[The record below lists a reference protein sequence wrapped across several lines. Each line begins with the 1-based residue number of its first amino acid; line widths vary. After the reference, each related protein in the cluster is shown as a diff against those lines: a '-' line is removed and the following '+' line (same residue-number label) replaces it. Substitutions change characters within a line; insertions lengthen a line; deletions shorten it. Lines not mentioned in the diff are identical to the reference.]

1 MGSARTAHSMRDVR
15 AILDNLMDPLV
26 VLAAIRD
33 GDGEIVDFEYADANE
48 AACRYNGLT
57 YDTLVGSRLLEL
69 LPGHRD
75 SGLLDLYAHAV
86 DSGEPLVLDDFV
98 YPSQVRPQDDR
109 RHFDIRAVA
118 VGDDLLYTWRDVSDR
133 VAAQQDLESAQ
144 RQRDLAWMSMD
155 SASIGMVIADA
166 GGALVYANPA
176 MHALLGYPLGE
187 LVGRAYVEL
196 LHPDDRSRV
205 TTDHD
210 RLIEGAREPFHT
222 RMRYVTHSGGD
233 LWADVWLSPVGSSQ
247 ADGGEIGGVVVQV
260 VDATAEVE
268 AKEAL
273 QRSVR
278 RFRVLA
284 ENASDIVYQTDLD
297 GRIEW
302 ISPAVS
308 DILGWDP
315 ELLVGTR
322 ATALVAPEDLAMLAG
337 SSDGVVRGIREHGV
351 LAQFLTVRGSRRW
364 MSVSARPL
372 VGVDDDVSGAVVSLR
387 DVTSE
392 QAAYEELAKVQ
403 QRFRSAMEAA
413 PQGMVITDEGGMVL
427 DVNPAAARL
436 LGLDQGEMLGAPLA
450 AVLEQQAGACQ
461 SVERHEHVRTT
472 HEGKWWIDHASREIP
487 PDDGGTALVV
497 HQLIDETSDRMWQRE
512 LHHRATHD
520 VLTGVANRGSLMEH
534 LDAVILTQ
542 RASVEAGVPVAAI
555 GLLFCDLDNLKT
567 LNDSRGH
574 VAGDAVLAAV
584 ASRLSRALRRGDRV
598 GRIGGDEFVVV
609 LDGVESEDEVVAIG
623 EKLRARVARP
633 IGWGSGE
640 TASTTISVG
649 ATLVRPDDDAQDALD
664 RADSAL
670 YRAKRS
676 GRDRVVLA

>member
-1 MGSARTAHSMRDVR
+1 MGNATRSTRDVR

-33 GDGEIVDFEYADANE
+33 DDGEIVDFGYVDANK
-48 AACRYNGLT
+48 AACTYHGLD
-57 YDTLVGSRLLEL
+57 YDTLIGHRLLEL
-69 LPGHRD
+69 MPAHHEI
-75 SGLLDLYAHAV
+75 GLLARYAHVV

-98 YPSQVRPQDDR
+98 YPTDGRTQGGR
-109 RHFDIRAVA
+109 RHFDVRAVA
-118 VGDDLLYTWRDVSDR
+118 VGDDLLVTWRDVGDR
-133 VAAQQDLESAQ
+133 VAAQRELENTQ

-155 SASIGMVIADA
+155 SAAIGMVVSDA
-166 GGALVYANPA
+166 AGVLTYANPA
-176 MHALLGYPLGE
+176 MHALLGYPDGQ
-187 LVGRAYVEL
+187 LVGRTFLDL
-196 LHPDDRSRV
+196 LHPAEHSRAVADRATMLKGGV
-205 TTDHD
+205 TS
-210 RLIEGAREPFHT
+210 FHT
-222 RMRYVTHSGGD
+222 RTRYVTWPGGD
-233 LWADVWLSPVGSSQ
+233 LWADVWLSPVPPP
-247 ADGGEIGGVVVQV
+247 DGDGAIGGMVVQV
-260 VDATAEVE
+260 IDATTEVQ
-268 AKEAL
+268 ATEAL
-273 QRSVR
+273 QRTVR

-302 ISPAVS
+302 IAPAVS

-322 ATALVAPEDLAMLAG
+322 ATALVAPEDLALLAG
-337 SSDGVVRGIREHGV
+337 SADGVVHGIREHGV
-351 LAQFLTVRGSRRW
+351 LAQFLTVRGTRKW

-372 VGVDDDVSGAVVSLR
+372 VGVDDDISGAVVSLR

-413 PQGMVITDEGGMVL
+413 PQGMVITDDGGTVL

-436 LGLDQGEMLGAPLA
+436 LGLDQGEMLGARLA
-450 AVLEQQAGACQ
+450 NILEQQAGACQ

-487 PDDGGTALVV
+487 PDDGGATLFV

-542 RASVEAGVPVAAI
+542 RASAEAGVPAV
-555 GLLFCDLDNLKT
+555 GLLFCDLDNLKD

-584 ASRLSRALRRGDRV
+584 ATRLSRTLRRGDRV

-609 LDGVESEDEVVAIG
+609 LDGVESEEEVVAIG
-623 EKLRARVARP
+623 EKLRTRVALP
-633 IGWGSGE
+633 IEWGSGD
-640 TASTTISVG
+640 TASTTISIG

-670 YRAKRS
+670 YRAKRA

>member
-1 MGSARTAHSMRDVR
+1 MGTADTERPMQDVR
-15 AILDNLMDPLV
+15 AILDNHLMDPLV
-26 VLAAIRD
+26 VLTAVRD
-33 GDGEIVDFEYADANE
+33 SSGRIVDFEYTYANL
-48 AACRYNGLT
+48 AACTYNNLPHE
-57 YDTLVGSRLLEL
+57 DLVGSRLLAL
-69 LPGHRD
+69 LPGHRE
-75 SGLLDLYAHAV
+75 SGLLDRYAHV
-86 DSGEPLVLDDFV
+86 IDTGEPLVLDDYV
-98 YPSQVRPQDDR
+98 YPSEVRPDGEP
-109 RHFDIRAVA
+109 RHYDIRAVGA
-118 VGDDLLYTWRDVSDR
+118 GDDLLYTWRDVTDR
-133 VAAQQDLESAQ
+133 VLAQGAVKTAE

-155 SASIGMVIADA
+155 SASIGMVVSDTA
-166 GGALVYANPA
+166 GVLTYANPA
-176 MHALLGYPLGE
+176 MHTLLGYADGQ
-187 LVGRAYVEL
+187 LVGRRFVDL
-196 LHPDDRSRV
+196 LHPDERSRAMSNRA
-205 TTDHD
+205 
-210 RLIEGAREPFHT
+210 RLMDGSIPSFHT
-222 RMRYVTHSGGD
+222 RARYVTQSGGEV
-233 LWADVWLSPVGSSQ
+233 WADVWLSPVP
-247 ADGGEIGGVVVQV
+247 DGDGLIGGLVVQV
-260 VDATAEVE
+260 VDATAEVQ
-268 AKEAL
+268 AQEAL

-284 ENASDIVYQTDLD
+284 ENASDVVYQTDLD

-337 SSDGVVRGIREHGV
+337 SADGVVRGIREHGV
-351 LAQFLTVRGSRRW
+351 LAQFLTVRGSRKW
-364 MSVSARPL
+364 MSVSAKPL

-413 PQGMVITDEGGMVL
+413 PQGMVITDQRGTVL

-450 AVLEQQAGACQ
+450 TVLEQQAGACE
-461 SVERHEHVRTT
+461 SAERHEHVRTT

-487 PDDGGTALVV
+487 PDDGGVALVV
-497 HQLIDETSDRMWQRE
+497 HQFIDETSDRMWQRE

-542 RASVEAGVPVAAI
+542 RASVGAGVPVAAV
-555 GLLFCDLDNLKT
+555 GLLFCDLDNLKD

-584 ASRLSRALRRGDRV
+584 ARRLSQALRRGDRV

-609 LDGVESEDEVVAIG
+609 LDGVESQDEVVAIG
-623 EKLRARVARP
+623 EKLRARVALP
-633 IGWGSGE
+633 IEWGPGD

-649 ATLVRPDDDAQDALD
+649 ATLVQPDDDAQNALD

-670 YRAKRS
+670 YRAKRA